1 MEELELLI
9 RQSVCSVVADIIV
22 CKLLLLVDLFER
34 RLLSSQLPLAL
45 PVCDGLFPIV
55 ALSGVV
61 SLSKILKSCHIPG
74 LMLVIEIS

>member
-22 CKLLLLVDLFER
+22 CMFLLLVWTTLVVVAIAI
-34 RLLSSQLPLAL
+34 SLAIQVAVVSFL
-45 PVCDGLFPIV
+45 IV

-61 SLSKILKSCHIPG
+61 SLSKILKSFHIPG
-74 LMLVIEIS
+74 LMLVIIVTS